1 VDSGKPDGAGT
12 GPAGLS
18 VEAVSA
24 ATLPFENYV
33 PLGSSGLAFPHTR
46 LEKEYGIPPEH
57 AMMLALRGAVWDGP
71 DVSALA
77 LAGLGV
83 PAAPQP
89 LFLVRSGPLR
99 DSMVAALA
107 QLVHESGWAGEDVG
121 ITHLEE
127 LGGTAVF
134 DLLRWAVPVD
144 AAATVIVCD
153 EPLFA
158 DMRAAGRFKA
168 VGLRVRRG
176 PGPLRVL
183 GCGEGASAA
192 AVGVEG
198 ADAAEH
204 RFSGRGPCDGWL
216 AFHEA
221 LAAGQVRDGERVLI
235 HARGPQREGWLL
247 LDAVDVAAVHLA
259 GDTACEGVG
268 SRLDAVDVAAVHLA
282 GDTAREGV
290 GSR

>member
-1 VDSGKPDGAGT
+1 VNSGKPDGAATGT
-12 GPAGLS
+12 AGLS
-18 VEAVSA
+18 VEAVST
-24 ATLPFENYV
+24 ATLPFQNYV
-33 PLGSSGLAFPHTR
+33 PLGSSGLAFPHSR

-57 AMMLALRGAVWDGP
+57 ALVLALRDAVWDGP
-71 DVSALA
+71 DVSSLA
-77 LAGLGV
+77 LAALGV

-99 DSMVAALA
+99 DSMVAVLA
-107 QLVHESGWAGEDVG
+107 QLVHESGWTGEDVG

-134 DLLRWAVPVD
+134 DLLAWAVPAD
-144 AAATVIVCD
+144 AGATVMICD

-158 DMRAAGRFKA
+158 DTRMAGRFKA

-183 GCGEGASAA
+183 ACGEGASAA

-198 ADAAEH
+198 ADSAEH

-216 AFHEA
+216 AFCEA
-221 LAAGQVRDGERVLI
+221 LAAGHVRDGERVLI
-235 HARGPQREGWLL
+235 HARGPQAEGWLL
-247 LDAVDVAAVHLA
+247 LDAVDVASVHL
-259 GDTACEGVG
+259 V
-268 SRLDAVDVAAVHLA
+268 

>member
-1 VDSGKPDGAGT
+1 MDSGKPDGAGT
-12 GPAGLS
+12 GTAGLS

-33 PLGSSGLAFPHTR
+33 PLDSSGLAFPHSR

-57 AMMLALRGAVWDGP
+57 ALVLALRGVVWDGP
-71 DVSALA
+71 DVSSLA

-134 DLLRWAVPVD
+134 DLLRWAVTAD
-144 AAATVIVCD
+144 AGATVVVCD

-158 DMRAAGRFKA
+158 DARVPGRFKA
-168 VGLRVRRG
+168 VGLRVCRG

-183 GCGEGASAA
+183 GCGEGPSAD
-192 AVGVEG
+192 AVGVQG
-198 ADAAEH
+198 AASAEH

-216 AFHEA
+216 ALHEA
-221 LAAGQVRDGERVLI
+221 LAAGRVRDGERVLI
-235 HARGPQREGWLL
+235 HACGPQREGWLL
-247 LDAVDVAAVHLA
+247 LDAVDVASVYLA
-259 GDTACEGVG
+259 E
-268 SRLDAVDVAAVHLA
+268 
-282 GDTAREGV
+282 DTAREGA

>member
-1 VDSGKPDGAGT
+1 MNSGKPDGAETGT
-12 GPAGLS
+12 AGLS

-33 PLGSSGLAFPHTR
+33 PLVSSGLAFPHSR

-57 AMMLALRGAVWDGP
+57 ALVLALRDSVWDGP
-71 DVSALA
+71 DVSSLA

-107 QLVHESGWAGEDVG
+107 QLVHESGWAGEDMG

-134 DLLRWAVPVD
+134 DLLRWAVPAD
-144 AAATVIVCD
+144 AGATVMVCD

-158 DMRAAGRFKA
+158 DMRVAGRFKA

-192 AVGVEG
+192 AAVGVDG
-198 ADAAEH
+198 ADSAEH

-221 LAAGQVRDGERVLI
+221 LAAGKVRDGERVLI
-235 HARGPQREGWLL
+235 HARGPLREGWLL
-247 LDAVDVAAVHLA
+247 LDAVDVASVHLA
-259 GDTACEGVG
+259 E
-268 SRLDAVDVAAVHLA
+268 
-282 GDTAREGV
+282 DTAREGV
-290 GSR
+290 GSL

>member
-1 VDSGKPDGAGT
+1 M
-12 GPAGLS
+12 PAGLS

-33 PLGSSGLAFPHTR
+33 PLDSSELAVPRSR
-46 LEKEYGIPPEH
+46 LEREHGIPPEH
-57 AMMLALRGAVWDGP
+57 ALVRTLQDSVWDGP
-71 DVSALA
+71 DVSSLA

-83 PAAPQP
+83 PAVAQP

-107 QLVHESGWAGEDVG
+107 QLVHESGWAGEDLG

-134 DLLRWAVPVD
+134 DLLEWAVPPRTG
-144 AAATVIVCD
+144 ATVVVCD

-158 DMRAAGRFKA
+158 DVRVPGRFKA
-168 VGLRVRRG
+168 VGLRLRQG

-183 GCGEGASAA
+183 GCGEGGSAA
-192 AVGVEG
+192 AGGSGGLGGSGV
-198 ADAAEH
+198 ADGAEH

-221 LAAGQVRDGERVLI
+221 LAAGKVRDGERVLI
-235 HARGPQREGWLL
+235 HARGPLREGWLL
-247 LDAVDVAAVHLA
+247 LDAVDVGSVLRA
-259 GDTACEGVG
+259 DSTPYEGAG
-268 SRLDAVDVAAVHLA
+268 SR
-282 GDTAREGV
+282 
-290 GSR
+290 